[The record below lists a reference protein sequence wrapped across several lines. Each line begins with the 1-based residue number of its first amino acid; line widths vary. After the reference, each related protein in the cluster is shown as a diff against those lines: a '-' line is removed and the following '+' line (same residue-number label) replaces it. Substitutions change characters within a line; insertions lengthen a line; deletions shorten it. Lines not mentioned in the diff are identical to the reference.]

1 MTVDCGNFLFAE
13 TDSMIHVIA
22 TIDVI
27 PGRRTAF
34 LEQFHWVVPLV
45 RAEEGC
51 LEYGAAVDVPTSI
64 AVQVAP
70 RPNTVIAVE
79 KWSSVET
86 LQAHL
91 KAPHMT
97 EYRVRVKD
105 LVTGVTLQV
114 LEPA

>member
-1 MTVDCGNFLFAE
+1 MAVDCLNFPFAE

-22 TIDVI
+22 TIDVT
-27 PGRRTAF
+27 PGRRAAF
-34 LEQFHWVVPLV
+34 LEQFYWVVPLV

-51 LEYGAAVDVPTSI
+51 LEYGAAVDVPTTI

-70 RPNTVIAVE
+70 RPDTVIAVE

-91 KAPHMT
+91 KAPHMA

>member
-1 MTVDCGNFLFAE
+1 
-13 TDSMIHVIA
+13 MIHVIA
-22 TIDVI
+22 TIEVT
-27 PGRRTAF
+27 PGQRAVF
-34 LEQFHWVVPLV
+34 LEQFHWVVPFV
-45 RAEEGC
+45 RSEEGC
-51 LEYGAAVDVPTSI
+51 LEYGAAVDVPTSVS
-64 AVQVAP
+64 VQVSP

-79 KWSSVET
+79 KWTSVET

-91 KAPHMT
+91 KAQHMA

>member
-1 MTVDCGNFLFAE
+1 MAVDWEKFYPIE
-13 TDSMIHVIA
+13 TNPMIHVLA
-22 TIDVI
+22 TIEVT
-27 PGRRTAF
+27 PGQRAAF

-51 LEYGAAVDVPTSI
+51 IEYGAAIDVPTLI
-64 AVQVAP
+64 AVQVP
-70 RPNTVIAVE
+70 SRPNTVIAVE

-91 KAPHMT
+91 KAPHMA

-114 LEPA
+114 LEPV